1 VALTNPAGDMY
12 SKFDIMLKELS
23 EQGEASKK
31 PKKFSGGGLLVK
43 TNPRNTT
50 NVKTDERQEQFK
62 IPLMVMSAIRKR
74 REKYKNGI
82 I

>member
-12 SKFDIMLKELS
+12 SKFDVMLKELS
-23 EQGEASKK
+23 ERGEASKK

-43 TNPRNTT
+43 TSPRNKT
-50 NVKTDERQEQFK
+50 NVKADERQEQFK
-62 IPLMVMSAIRKR
+62 IPLMAMAAIRKR